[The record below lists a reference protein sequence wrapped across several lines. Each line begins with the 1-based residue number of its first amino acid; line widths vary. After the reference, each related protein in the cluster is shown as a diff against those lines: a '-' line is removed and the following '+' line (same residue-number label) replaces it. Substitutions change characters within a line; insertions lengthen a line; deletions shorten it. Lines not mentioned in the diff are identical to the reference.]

1 MSHYQILIRLGVAI
15 LIGVLLG
22 YEREYSNRPAGLRT
36 HILVCVG
43 ACVITMI
50 QTSVGLEVGGKI
62 LSCPGLSTAMKSD
75 MGRLGAQVIS
85 GIGFLGAGTIIHE
98 KGSVKGL
105 TTAAGIWT
113 TACIGLA
120 VGFGYYFLSI
130 SAAIGVFIIIV
141 CMKKVEVYFFDRTT
155 PINIEIQYD
164 MNVDLNA
171 ELVGY
176 FKYKNIKIQ
185 NIIYVVEKNQDNKNY
200 RKCVYKLLIS
210 KHSNLRRLKKE
221 LENNSWII
229 EAKVV

>member
-62 LSCPGLSTAMKSD
+62 LNCPGLATAMKSD

-185 NIIYVVEKNQDNKNY
+185 NIIYIVEKKQDNKNY